1 MLNFESSK
9 TKPIYRLN
17 RLDLN
22 LKILFITRDI
32 DKYIDQ

>member
-1 MLNFESSK
+1 MLNFDHSK

-17 RLDLN
+17 GLDLN
-22 LKILFITRDI
+22 FKILFITRDI